1 MRRRL
6 TTTDPAIL
14 AEAAELPIGL
24 DDDEPERGPLRRCVV
39 TRERGAREAMIRF
52 VIAPDRAV
60 VADLAATLPGR
71 GIWLSASADVIQRA
85 RAKGAF
91 ARAARGAVTVPSD
104 LLSGLVAALERRIV
118 DHIGLARRAGQAVSG
133 FDKAREWLAAGRA
146 ALVIQAADG
155 SPEERARF
163 IGRHAEAVPVVA
175 PLPADRLG
183 AIFGRERAVH
193 VAVASGR
200 LADRL
205 LADAGRLAGLRNPEL
220 PGQAL
225 DKAAGAAGG
234 ADKAAGAAGG
244 ADKAAGVA
252 GGTMERNQAGR

>member
-1 MRRRL
+1 MRSRPRPRMTTRRPA
-6 TTTDPAIL
+6 TTDPSASSR
-14 AEAAELPIGL
+14 AEPLEP

-52 VIAPDRAV
+52 VIGPDRAV

-71 GIWLSASADVIQRA
+71 GIWLSARADVIQRA
-85 RAKGAF
+85 RTKGAF
-91 ARAARGAVTVPSD
+91 ARAARGAVTVPPD
-104 LLSGLVAALERRIV
+104 LLSGLIAALERRIGET
-118 DHIGLARRAGQAVSG
+118 IGLARRAGQAVSG

-163 IGRHAEAVPVVA
+163 VGRHAVPVVA
-175 PLPADRLG
+175 PLPAARLG

-193 VAVASGR
+193 VAVSAGR

-205 LADAGRLAGLRNPEL
+205 LVDAGRLAGLQDPED
-220 PGQAL
+220 PGRTVG
-225 DKAAGAAGG
+225 KP
-234 ADKAAGAAGG
+234 
-244 ADKAAGVA
+244 AGVA
-252 GGTMERNQAGR
+252 GGTMERDQAGR